1 MSYQDRIDIDRLYD
15 LVYDTQSEQLKVITR
30 EEFEQIVGS
39 TRDLKDKMALY
50 PDKSEVELE
59 IFKILR
65 DAGVITDDK
74 YNELVGKIQIAQ
86 NTANIADD
94 KATNA
99 VGTANNAQ
107 RSATNALNGVD
118 RIDGEI
124 GDASTQGTIKY
135 NVNQAKTQ
143 SSQAIQDSSVAKKD
157 SSQALS
163 NSKDALEGVDRIDG
177 EIGDATTPNTIKY
190 DVFNA
195 KSDSTEALGK
205 SNRAIS
211 DSSDALDLAETVD
224 GKANQLRTDVGT
236 VNQPNDGSL
245 QQQITYLP
253 SYISKLVV
261 SEDGRNWQNVAHLNL
276 GGTGWIGAF
285 PSELAHKQL
294 RDDNYIEYTVEITD
308 PDNIVSTYTDRITSY
323 VTFIRQY
330 TFGKNGIYII
340 ACENLKCVVAVGDYT
355 KEHFHTI
362 SEVTNLQ
369 SSLNGKANSTHSH
382 SISQVTNLQTSLNG
396 KANSI
401 HSHSISDVD
410 DLQMELGSKA
420 DILHF
425 HDISDVTNLQTS
437 LDGKANSTHSHSIS
451 NITNLQS
458 SLDAKQNKSNY
469 SLIADVTS
477 SGQTNGS
484 VKLYSDGL
492 DVLIQISGT
501 FQNVNANGNTTIGTV
516 TSPDYLPSMDYAISN
531 NASIQAD
538 RQTKCWIRK
547 SDGAVA
553 LSNGTSSTT
562 ITIYAQIR
570 YPLKSRMP

>member
-107 RSATNALNGVD
+107 KSARNALDGVD

-205 SNRAIS
+205 SNQAIS

-253 SYISKLVV
+253 SYIRRLFV
-261 SEDGRNWQNVAHLNL
+261 SDTISTDDDHITNFAHIDLNDTVDIC
-276 GGTGWIGAF
+276 GVI
-285 PSELAHKQL
+285 SELGAKTI
-294 RDDNYIEYTVEITD
+294 RDTGSITLNFYISDPDNVITKRSATITDPRTYARSFSYWFSKNGLYVIACEHLKYAVWVGDFALAGHTHTKSEITD
-308 PDNIVSTYTDRITSY
+308 FSHTHTRLQITDFSH
-323 VTFIRQY
+323 
-330 TFGKNGIYII
+330 
-340 ACENLKCVVAVGDYT
+340 A
-355 KEHFHTI
+355 HWI
-362 SEVTNLQ
+362 SE
-369 SSLNGKANSTHSH
+369 
-382 SISQVTNLQTSLNG
+382 
-396 KANSI
+396 I
-401 HSHSISDVD
+401 H
-410 DLQMELGSKA
+410 DLQP
-420 DILHF
+420 IL
-425 HDISDVTNLQTS
+425 DN
-437 LDGKANSTHSHSIS
+437 
-451 NITNLQS
+451 
-458 SLDAKQNKSNY
+458 KQNKATY
-469 SLIADVTS
+469 SLIGDITS
-477 SGQTNGS
+477 SSQTNGS
-484 VKLYSDGL
+484 VKVYTDGL
-492 DVLIQISGT
+492 DVLIEISGT
-501 FQNVNANGNTTIGTV
+501 FTNINANGNTTIGNLNIV
-516 TSPDYLPSMDYAISN
+516 DYYPSMDYAISN

-538 RQTKCWIRK
+538 RQAKCWIRK

-553 LSNGTSSTT
+553 LSNGTSSTS
-562 ITIYAQIR
+562 IIIYAIIR
-570 YPLKSRMP
+570 YPLASRMP